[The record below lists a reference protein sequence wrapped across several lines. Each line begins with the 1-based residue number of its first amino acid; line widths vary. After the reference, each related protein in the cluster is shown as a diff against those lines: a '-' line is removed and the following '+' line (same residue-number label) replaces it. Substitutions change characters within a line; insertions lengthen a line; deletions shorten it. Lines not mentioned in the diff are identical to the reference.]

1 MQGQTRANVVAGT
14 VIALLL
20 GGVYLGIHAGAAVAG
35 TDDYEWNPILLA
47 LGFMFKGTPW
57 PGIAATVLSV
67 VFVLVVLALFTTV
80 LAWSARRSAGRRD
93 AAAVKIMTPR
103 AGNSPIR
110 ERARR
115 KETRELH
122 KTAPD
127 LPPGQKV
134 ARIVGSRKWAYQG
147 WRETG
152 VYLFGTGRGKTSGV
166 VVRHV
171 VEAPAAAVM
180 TSNKVDGVREAIRGR
195 RGRGAA
201 FVFDPNGIYRHES
214 RPDFTFNPLEYVSSA
229 EDAKEL
235 AQIFE
240 ASTRKANDR
249 GGDPQWDEPGRD
261 LLAYFFL
268 AAALDEL
275 PLSRVYSWITRQDGD
290 AVVEIL
296 NRHGKLGPASA
307 LAGFDKW
314 ADRSRQ
320 SLYATAQRMAGALAY
335 DDLLEWTNAH
345 GVRRFDVDA
354 FVQSDDLLVLLSK
367 DGVGSAG
374 ALLTALVR
382 AICKS
387 GERQA
392 QRAGGRLPVPLVIE
406 LDECANIVRWPEL
419 PSVYSF
425 YGSLGMPLN
434 TYFQSRDQAVEAF
447 GQHGWG
453 AIWSG
458 AATQVFGG
466 GGMDEQFLK
475 GLSNLIGERDE
486 VQHGGSSGNNGQYS
500 ETTSTRR
507 VPILSTDDLANL
519 PKWRVVMFN
528 SNARPVILKA
538 LPWFK
543 DKSLRR
549 LIEQDDPAPAAAAA
563 PHQVEA
569 SARG

>member
-1 MQGQTRANVVAGT
+1 MQGQTRANVVTGT
-14 VIALLL
+14 MIALLL
-20 GGVYLGIHAGAAVAG
+20 GAVYLGIHAGAAVAG

-47 LGFMFKGTPW
+47 LGFVFTGTPW
-57 PGIAATVLSV
+57 PGTAATVFSV
-67 VFVLVVLALFTTV
+67 AFVVVVLALFTTA
-80 LAWSARRSAGRRD
+80 LAWSAKRSAGRRD
-93 AAAVKIMTPR
+93 VTAVKLMSPR
-103 AGNSPIR
+103 GNSVLR
-110 ERARR
+110 ERVRQKEARD
-115 KETRELH
+115 LH
-122 KTAPD
+122 QGAPSI
-127 LPPGQKV
+127 PPGQKV
-134 ARIVGSRKWAYQG
+134 ACVVGTKKWVYQG

-152 VYLFGTGRGKTSGV
+152 VYLFGTGRGKTSGI

-171 VEAPAAAVM
+171 VEAPGAAIM

-195 RGRGAA
+195 RGRGEA
-201 FVFDPNGIYRHES
+201 FVFDPNRIYRHEGG
-214 RPDFTFNPLEYVSSA
+214 PDFTFNPLEYVVTA

-268 AAALDEL
+268 AAALDRV
-275 PLSRVYSWITRQDGD
+275 PLSKVYSWVTQQDGD

-296 NRHGKLGPASA
+296 ERHGKLGPATA

-335 DDLLEWTNAH
+335 DELLEWTSAP

-354 FVQSDDLLVLLSK
+354 FVQSNDLLVLLSK

-374 ALLTALVR
+374 ALLTALVG

-392 QRAGGRLPVPLVIE
+392 QRTARGRLTVPLVIE

-425 YGSLGMPLN
+425 YGSLGMPIN

-447 GQHGWG
+447 GQNGWG
-453 AIWSG
+453 AIWG
-458 AATQVFGG
+458 AAATRVFGG

-519 PKWRVVMFN
+519 PEWRVVVFN
-528 SNARPVILKA
+528 SKSRPVIVKA

-543 DKSLRR
+543 DKALRT
-549 LIEQDDPAPAAAAA
+549 LIEQDDPAPAVAT
-563 PHQVEA
+563 HQVEA
-569 SARG
+569 GARG